1 MIYKKEIL
9 KLTNFQKI
17 AILLQETATIKTEL
31 LAKGGG
37 GGKKQNLTPP
47 LSYYNYKSILQ
58 TGKSISVSASLF
70 T

>member
-9 KLTNFQKI
+9 KLTNFQKLV
-17 AILLQETATIKTEL
+17 ILLQGTATIKTEL

-37 GGKKQNLTPP
+37 WQKTKPYPP